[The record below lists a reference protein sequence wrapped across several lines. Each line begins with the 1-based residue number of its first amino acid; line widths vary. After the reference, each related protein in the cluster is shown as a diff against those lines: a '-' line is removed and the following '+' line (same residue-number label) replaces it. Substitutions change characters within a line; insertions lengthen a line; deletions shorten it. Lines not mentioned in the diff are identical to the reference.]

1 MIFRN
6 KKGSVTVFICVFFV
20 SLVWLILIFAGV
32 SKEKAA
38 AGSTRALCSLWAD
51 SVLAEYDL
59 NLQGRYQLFGFY
71 GYPAEVKEKLAF
83 YAKDSF
89 DRKKYIDY
97 QVKSCSLYDYSLV
110 NTDVFARQI
119 EAAGKLAFTEKF
131 QKPERTITPVHDYTG
146 PSAASAVFED
156 LPSEGSGK
164 GYSLSAVKNLLSSA
178 SSIGEALEKSGEN
191 WHVNQYI
198 FAYFKDAA
206 DDKGL
211 GPTYLNGEIE
221 YIICGKKSDSA
232 NQRALKRRIVALREA
247 MNLAYLLK
255 DSVKSNEALLAAELL
270 TPGPAALVTQK
281 ALLSAW
287 ALAESYNDYQLLV
300 HGKKVPVMKSEQ
312 NWAVDLES
320 VIANQTDGY
329 IDTGADTGETYGDYL
344 RLFTY
349 TMDAQV
355 RLLRMM
361 DLIQINMRR
370 FYYEDF
376 LLREYNGGLA
386 FVMTVNGKD
395 YETERAYEHQEKD

>member
-1 MIFRN
+1 M
-6 KKGSVTVFICVFFV
+6 
-20 SLVWLILIFAGV
+20 
-32 SKEKAA
+32 
-38 AGSTRALCSLWAD
+38 
-51 SVLAEYDL
+51 
-59 NLQGRYQLFGFY
+59 
-71 GYPAEVKEKLAF
+71 
-83 YAKDSF
+83 
-89 DRKKYIDY
+89 
-97 QVKSCSLYDYSLV
+97 
-110 NTDVFARQI
+110 
-119 EAAGKLAFTEKF
+119 
-131 QKPERTITPVHDYTG
+131 
-146 PSAASAVFED
+146 
-156 LPSEGSGK
+156 
-164 GYSLSAVKNLLSSA
+164 
-178 SSIGEALEKSGEN
+178 
-191 WHVNQYI
+191 
-198 FAYFKDAA
+198 
-206 DDKGL
+206 
-211 GPTYLNGEIE
+211 
-221 YIICGKKSDSA
+221 
-232 NQRALKRRIVALREA
+232 ALREA

-255 DSVKSNEALLAAELL
+255 DPVKSNEALLAAELL